1 MVNRFPK
8 ISVLMPVYNGD
19 KYLKKS
25 INSILRQTF
34 DDFELIIIN
43 DGSTDLSLS
52 IIKSYQDKRI
62 KIINNSKNIGIA
74 YSLNKGLNKA
84 NGDYIARQ
92 DQDDISHPE
101 RFMCQVNYLK
111 KNDTD
116 LVDANFVFIDEDDN
130 YIQDYEERTFSPYET
145 LSHLFF
151 YELVHESIMCKR
163 SLFDVNNIQY
173 KKRPTEDYDLFIR
186 LAKAGMT
193 AGRISK
199 HLLKVRKHPNSECG
213 SNWGTMKEDI
223 NQMRIELVED
233 LGLKLTDQEKKV
245 HIAFVEQNSSILNQY
260 QFREVLQWSNK
271 IIKANSK
278 NKIYSST
285 YFKEQLYLRLIR
297 LIKRKKKKSVLD
309 IIKLRQSAEFY
320 DKSISF
326 RDLLYIYRFR

>member
-111 KNDTD
+111 K
-116 LVDANFVFIDEDDN
+116 
-130 YIQDYEERTFSPYET
+130 
-145 LSHLFF
+145 
-151 YELVHESIMCKR
+151 M
-163 SLFDVNNIQY
+163 
-173 KKRPTEDYDLFIR
+173 
-186 LAKAGMT
+186 
-193 AGRISK
+193 
-199 HLLKVRKHPNSECG
+199 
-213 SNWGTMKEDI
+213 
-223 NQMRIELVED
+223 
-233 LGLKLTDQEKKV
+233 
-245 HIAFVEQNSSILNQY
+245 IL
-260 QFREVLQWSNK
+260 
-271 IIKANSK
+271 I
-278 NKIYSST
+278 
-285 YFKEQLYLRLIR
+285 
-297 LIKRKKKKSVLD
+297 
-309 IIKLRQSAEFY
+309 
-320 DKSISF
+320 
-326 RDLLYIYRFR
+326 

>member
-1 MVNRFPK
+1 MQNRFPK

-25 INSILRQTF
+25 INSILRQTY
-34 DDFELIIIN
+34 DDFEFIIIN

-74 YSLNKGLNKA
+74 HSLNKGLNIA

-151 YELVHESIMCKR
+151 Y
-163 SLFDVNNIQY
+163 SLSNFKQDVT
-173 KKRPTEDYDLFIR
+173 KSFI
-186 LAKAGMT
+186 
-193 AGRISK
+193 S
-199 HLLKVRKHPNSECG
+199 
-213 SNWGTMKEDI
+213 
-223 NQMRIELVED
+223 
-233 LGLKLTDQEKKV
+233 
-245 HIAFVEQNSSILNQY
+245 NSS
-260 QFREVLQWSNK
+260 
-271 IIKANSK
+271 
-278 NKIYSST
+278 
-285 YFKEQLYLRLIR
+285 
-297 LIKRKKKKSVLD
+297 D
-309 IIKLRQSAEFY
+309 IT
-320 DKSISF
+320 
-326 RDLLYIYRFR
+326 